1 MAETRELRDT
11 IIVQIARIHMYGV
24 SLYHMHLTKG
34 LEDLVIL
41 IEIGAIT
48 SHSSI
53 AMTQDDTT
61 LKALYSW
68 LQSRI
73 IRQQIC
79 MLKDNPR
86 PSLGRAR

>member
-1 MAETRELRDT
+1 MTKARKLRDT

-24 SLYHMHLTKG
+24 SLHHVHLTKG
-34 LEDLVIL
+34 LEDLIIL

-48 SHSSI
+48 SHGRI

-61 LKALYSW
+61 LKALHPG

-73 IRQQIC
+73 VRQQIS

-86 PSLGRAR
+86 TGLCWAR

>member
-24 SLYHMHLTKG
+24 TLYHVHLTKG
-34 LEDLVIL
+34 LEDLVIF

-48 SHSSI
+48 SHGRI
-53 AMTQDDTT
+53 AMTQDDTS
-61 LKALYSW
+61 LKPLYSW

-86 PSLGRAR
+86 PNLGRAR

>member
-1 MAETRELRDT
+1 MAETRELRNA
-11 IIVQIARIHMYGV
+11 IVVQIARIHVYGI
-24 SLYHMHLTKG
+24 SLYHVHLTKG

-48 SHSSI
+48 SHGRI
-53 AMTQDDTT
+53 AMTQDDPP

-73 IRQQIC
+73 VRQQIS

-86 PSLGRAR
+86 TGLCWTR

>member
-1 MAETRELRDT
+1 
-11 IIVQIARIHMYGV
+11 MYGV
-24 SLYHMHLTKG
+24 TLHHVYLTKG

-48 SHSSI
+48 SHSRI
-53 AMTQDDTT
+53 AMTQDDTS

-73 IRQQIC
+73 IRQQIS
-79 MLKDNPR
+79 MLKDNPC
-86 PSLGRAR
+86 PCFGRAR